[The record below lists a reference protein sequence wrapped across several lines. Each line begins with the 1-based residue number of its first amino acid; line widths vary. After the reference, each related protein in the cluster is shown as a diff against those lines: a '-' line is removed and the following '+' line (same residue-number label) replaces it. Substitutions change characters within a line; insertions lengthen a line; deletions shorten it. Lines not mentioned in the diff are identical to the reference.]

1 MKTLK
6 TVFLDTLGRTII
18 GELVQTTVT
27 KLSVK
32 NPVIVHVVPAP
43 DKPGQMSVQLL
54 PLFFREF
61 LDNKAGDIVWDFSR
75 ATLTESSSDL
85 VLDSKLEAQYEQMFS
100 NIVQASP
107 TEAPIEASADEQVI
121 KMFDEQK

>member
-18 GELVQTTVT
+18 GELISSATD

-32 NPVIVHVVPAP
+32 NPVIVHVIPAP

-61 LDNKAGDIVWDFSR
+61 LNNKAGDIVWEFPR

-85 VLDSKLEAQYEQMFS
+85 TLDSKLEAQYEQMFS
-100 NIVQASP
+100 NVVQAP
-107 TEAPIEASADEQVI
+107 PADASADEQVI
-121 KMFDEQK
+121 QMFDDQK